1 MANVFASLTQ
11 KQTFMDGVQAEL
23 RDSLPMEYVSDINTE
38 DTEYIYNRYGSDI
51 SAQST
56 PNATY
61 RRNASF
67 SYDKDSFLIDQEAT
81 APDVITYR
89 ELTREG
95 FDLVADRTDRHAEAL
110 REAVHDHAFHTTRLG
125 AGSTLDN
132 EVLAGSASAGTPIT
146 MSSSNP
152 DDVAS
157 MVNQILQQQ
166 NAFGGGN
173 PYVMMSPKQ
182 ARFFNLFSMGA
193 GFSVADK
200 ALTSGYF
207 TVGGGTRVIR
217 GASAFNGLDV
227 VVTNRVQKSVVLT
240 FADETDEGDTIVIT
254 VGGGAVT
261 LTCDASPDGAGD
273 YDQGGAGDEEATID
287 AVVALINNSD
297 DVDAAT
303 ASTTSGLYYEL
314 SQADR
319 TILQDAGVRAR
330 KLTSSTMEIS
340 AFDTSLVVTETGDEV
355 TVGTHKEHMLAGA
368 YNSTTIALP
377 STGMHVDEK
386 PLASTSSTRGTNGYE
401 LVSTQQH
408 DAVVWTKMAPKIIDI
423 LAV

>member
-1 MANVFASLTQ
+1 MSNVFASLVQ

-61 RRNASF
+61 RRNATF
-67 SYDKDSFLIDQEAT
+67 TYDKDSFLIDQEAT
-81 APDVITYR
+81 APDIITYK

-95 FDLVADRTDRHAEAL
+95 FDLVADRTDRHAFAL
-110 REAVHDHAFHTTRLG
+110 QKAVHDHAFHTTRLG

-132 EVLAGSASAGTPIT
+132 EVLAGSASALTPIT
-146 MSSSNP
+146 MSASNP

-157 MVNQILQQQ
+157 MVNQILQQE
-166 NAFGGGN
+166 NAFGMGN

-193 GFSVADK
+193 GFSTADR

-207 TVGGGTRVIR
+207 TVGGGTRIIK

-227 VVTNRVQKSVVLT
+227 IVTNRVQKSVVLT
-240 FADETDEGDTIVIT
+240 FADETDETDTIVIT
-254 VGGGAVT
+254 VGGSAVT

-273 YDQGGAGDEEATID
+273 YDQGADAEGTID

-297 DVDAAT
+297 DVDAAS

-314 SQADR
+314 SQANR
-319 TILQDAGVRAR
+319 TILQNAGVRAR
-330 KLTSSTMEIS
+330 KLSATTMEIS

-355 TVGTHKEHMLAGA
+355 TVGTHREHMLAGA
-368 YNSTTIALP
+368 YNSTTVALP
-377 STGMHVDEK
+377 ATGMHVDEK

-401 LVSTQQH
+401 LVTTQQH
-408 DAVVWTKMAPKIIDI
+408 DAVVWTKMAPKIINVHV
-423 LAV
+423 A